1 MGFCAGHFL
10 RPEEHKDY
18 VDKFGV
24 GGCMF
29 KPPSVIIKEAFY
41 NLIKNDHVLSDSH
54 LQEVAKRTLLSGGA
68 EYARGSPA
76 IDGTTAKGRCLK
88 SSLHQGKEKSGKYAF
103 CLFNSIR
110 T

>member
-1 MGFCAGHFL
+1 MGFCAGNFL

-24 GGCMF
+24 RGCMF

-54 LQEVAKRTLLSGGA
+54 LQEVAKRTLLSVEELNMHVDHLRLMAQRRKEGA
-68 EYARGSPA
+68 
-76 IDGTTAKGRCLK
+76 
-88 SSLHQGKEKSGKYAF
+88 
-103 CLFNSIR
+103 
-110 T
+110 

>member
-54 LQEVAKRTLLSGGA
+54 LQEVAKRTLLSVEELNMDVDHLRLMAQRRKEGA
-68 EYARGSPA
+68 
-76 IDGTTAKGRCLK
+76 
-88 SSLHQGKEKSGKYAF
+88 
-103 CLFNSIR
+103 
-110 T
+110 

>member
-24 GGCMF
+24 SGCMF

-54 LQEVAKRTLLSGGA
+54 LQEVAKRTLLSVEELNMHVDHLRLMAQRRKEGA
-68 EYARGSPA
+68 
-76 IDGTTAKGRCLK
+76 
-88 SSLHQGKEKSGKYAF
+88 
-103 CLFNSIR
+103 
-110 T
+110 